1 MEINIAG
8 AGAGK
13 TTKMSDKI
21 ILLRNQ
27 IDENKKI
34 FCVAFTNSAVDCIR
48 RKLCEHYVQIPE
60 NIIVSTI
67 HSFLYREIINRII
80 IYFMERNMKKF
91 LFRIYPKMQSIKM
104 QRLKDLMS

>member
-67 HSFLYREIINRII
+67 HSFLYREIIKP
-80 IYFMERNMKKF
+80 YYHLLYGKKYEKIS
-91 LFRIYPKMQSIKM
+91 L
-104 QRLKDLMS
+104 

>member
-27 IDENKKI
+27 IDAEKKI
-34 FCVAFTNSAVDCIR
+34 FCVAFTNVCIVFIESCANIMYKF
-48 RKLCEHYVQIPE
+48 RK
-60 NIIVSTI
+60 T
-67 HSFLYREIINRII
+67 
-80 IYFMERNMKKF
+80 
-91 LFRIYPKMQSIKM
+91 
-104 QRLKDLMS
+104 

>member
-27 IDENKKI
+27 IDAE
-34 FCVAFTNSAVDCIR
+34 
-48 RKLCEHYVQIPE
+48 RKYFALHLL
-60 NIIVSTI
+60 IV
-67 HSFLYREIINRII
+67 
-80 IYFMERNMKKF
+80 
-91 LFRIYPKMQSIKM
+91 P
-104 QRLKDLMS
+104 

>member
-27 IDENKKI
+27 IDAEKKI
-34 FCVAFTNSAVDCIR
+34 FCVAFTNSAVDCMFESDDI
-48 RKLCEHYVQIPE
+48 EGGE
-60 NIIVSTI
+60 N
-67 HSFLYREIINRII
+67 L
-80 IYFMERNMKKF
+80 
-91 LFRIYPKMQSIKM
+91 
-104 QRLKDLMS
+104 